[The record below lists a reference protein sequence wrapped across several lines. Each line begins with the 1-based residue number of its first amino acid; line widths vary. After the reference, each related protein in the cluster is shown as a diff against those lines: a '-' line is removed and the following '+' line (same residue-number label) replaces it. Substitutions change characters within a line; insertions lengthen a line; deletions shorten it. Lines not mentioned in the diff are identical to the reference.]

1 MRYDYFDNVR
11 LLLFAYPFSVVGKK
25 SDEICNAFVNS
36 KSSTHTLASQTYLEI
51 GLILGFLGQL
61 VFPKFVI

>member
-11 LLLFAYPFSVVGKK
+11 LLFFAYPFSAVGKK

-36 KSSTHTLASQTYLEI
+36 KSSTHTLASWIYLD
-51 GLILGFLGQL
+51 LILGFLG
-61 VFPKFVI
+61 

>member
-11 LLLFAYPFSVVGKK
+11 LLFFAYPFSAVGKK

-36 KSSTHTLASQTYLEI
+36 KSSTHTLTSWIYLD
-51 GLILGFLGQL
+51 LILGFLG
-61 VFPKFVI
+61 